1 MASGFT
7 RSALA
12 ETGVEGTAGHAL
24 NAPPRQ
30 LPRMRGDGS
39 AMSRRL
45 VFDLGGRTALVT
57 GASSGLGRHFAR
69 ILAAHGASVVLAARR
84 VDRLEDLASKIREAG
99 GDAHPVR
106 MDVTDVR
113 SVETGFDAVREMLG
127 VPDILVNNSGVARPA
142 STLDVTEDDWAAVA
156 GTNLEGAWRVAQ
168 GAARRMVD
176 AGRPGT
182 IINVLSILAFGV
194 AGGLGPYAA
203 SKAGLLQLTRTM
215 AMELARHRVRVN
227 AIAPGYVLTE
237 MNRGYFAS
245 DAGKA
250 MTKRIPQRRIG
261 DPSELDGALLLLAS
275 DASSYMTGST
285 IVVDGGHLASSL

>member
-1 MASGFT
+1 
-7 RSALA
+7 
-12 ETGVEGTAGHAL
+12 
-24 NAPPRQ
+24 
-30 LPRMRGDGS
+30 
-39 AMSRRL
+39 MSRQP
-45 VFDLGGRTALVT
+45 VFDLDGRTALVT

-69 ILAAHGASVVLAARR
+69 TLAAHGASVVLAARR
-84 VDRLEDLASKIREAG
+84 VDRLEVLASEIGEG
-99 GDAHPVR
+99 GAAAYPVR
-106 MDVTDVR
+106 MDVTDAR
-113 SVETGFDAVREMLG
+113 SVEAGFDAVRETLG
-127 VPDILVNNSGVARPA
+127 APPDVLVNNSGIARPA
-142 STLDVTEDDWAAVA
+142 STLDVTEDDWAEVV

-176 AGRPGT
+176 AGRPGA

-250 MTKRIPQRRIG
+250 MAKRIPQRRIG

-285 IVVDGGHLASSL
+285 IVVDGGHLASGL

>member
-1 MASGFT
+1 MT
-7 RSALA
+7 
-12 ETGVEGTAGHAL
+12 
-24 NAPPRQ
+24 
-30 LPRMRGDGS
+30 
-39 AMSRRL
+39 RRL
-45 VFDLGGRTALVT
+45 TFDLSGRSALVT

-69 ILAAHGASVVLAARR
+69 TLAAHGAPVALAARR
-84 VDRLEDLASKIREAG
+84 IERLESLASEIRGDG
-99 GDAHPVR
+99 GSAHAVR
-106 MDVTDVR
+106 MDVTDAQ
-113 SVETGFDAVREMLG
+113 SVAAGLQAVQDTLG
-127 VPDILVNNSGVARPA
+127 VPDILVNNSGIARPA
-142 STLDVTEDDWAAVA
+142 STLDVTEDDWAGVV
-156 GTNLEGAWRVAQ
+156 GTNLGGAWRVAQ

-237 MNRGYFAS
+237 MNREYFAS
-245 DAGKA
+245 DAGKT
-250 MTKRIPQRRIG
+250 MTKRIPQRRIA

>member
-1 MASGFT
+1 MPRRPTF
-7 RSALA
+7 
-12 ETGVEGTAGHAL
+12 EL
-24 NAPPRQ
+24 N
-30 LPRMRGDGS
+30 
-39 AMSRRL
+39 
-45 VFDLGGRTALVT
+45 GRIALVT
-57 GASSGLGRHFAR
+57 GASGGLGRHFAR
-69 ILAAHGASVVLAARR
+69 TLAAHGASVALAARR
-84 VDRLEDLASKIREAG
+84 IDRLEIVAGEIRGAG
-99 GDAHPVR
+99 GAAHPVR
-106 MDVTDVR
+106 MDVTDAR
-113 SVETGFDAVREMLG
+113 SVEAGFDVVQETLG
-127 VPDILVNNSGVARPA
+127 MPDILVNNSGVARPA
-142 STLDVTEDDWAAVA
+142 STLDVTEADWTRVV

-176 AGRPGT
+176 AGRPGV

-237 MNRGYFAS
+237 MNREYFAS
-245 DAGKA
+245 DAGEA
-250 MTKRIPQRRIG
+250 MTQRIPQRRIG

>member
-1 MASGFT
+1 M
-7 RSALA
+7 
-12 ETGVEGTAGHAL
+12 V
-24 NAPPRQ
+24 Q
-30 LPRMRGDGS
+30 
-39 AMSRRL
+39 RL
-45 VFDLGGRTALVT
+45 TFDLSGRTALVT

-69 ILAAHGASVVLAARR
+69 TLAVHGAAVALAARR
-84 VDRLEDLASKIREAG
+84 IERLEALAGEIRDAG
-99 GDAHPVR
+99 GIAFPIR
-106 MDVTDVR
+106 MDVTDAG
-113 SVETGFDAVREMLG
+113 SVAAGLDAARDALG
-127 VPDILVNNSGVARPA
+127 VPDILVNNSGIARPA
-142 STLDVTEDDWAAVA
+142 STLDVTEDDWAGVV

-176 AGRPGT
+176 AGRSGT

-194 AGGLGPYAA
+194 ARGLGSYAA

-237 MNRGYFAS
+237 MNREFFAS

-250 MTKRIPQRRIG
+250 MIEHIPQRRIG

-275 DASSYMTGST
+275 DASAYMTGST

>member
-1 MASGFT
+1 MT
-7 RSALA
+7 
-12 ETGVEGTAGHAL
+12 
-24 NAPPRQ
+24 
-30 LPRMRGDGS
+30 
-39 AMSRRL
+39 RRL
-45 VFDLGGRTALVT
+45 TFDLNGRSALVT

-69 ILAAHGASVVLAARR
+69 TLAAHGAAVALAARR
-84 VDRLEDLASKIREAG
+84 VERLEALASEIRYAG
-99 GDAHPVR
+99 GSAHPVR
-106 MDVTDVR
+106 MDVTDAC
-113 SVETGFDAVREMLG
+113 SVENGLDSVRDALG
-127 VPDILVNNSGVARPA
+127 VPDILVNNSGIARPA
-142 STLDVTEDDWAAVA
+142 STLDVTEDDWAGVV

-168 GAARRMVD
+168 GTARRMVD
-176 AGRPGT
+176 AGRPGA
-182 IINVLSILAFGV
+182 IVNVLSILAFGV

-237 MNRGYFAS
+237 MNCEFFAS
-245 DAGKA
+245 NAGKT
-250 MTKRIPQRRIG
+250 MTRRIPQRRIG